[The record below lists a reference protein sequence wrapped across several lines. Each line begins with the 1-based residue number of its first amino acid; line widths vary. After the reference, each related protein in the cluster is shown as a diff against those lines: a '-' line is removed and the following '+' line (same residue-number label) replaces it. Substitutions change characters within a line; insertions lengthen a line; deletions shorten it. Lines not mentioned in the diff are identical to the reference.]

1 MRHQCHIL
9 MLTDEDDD
17 VNYFIREREVYM
29 KVRTAKDILKNESIP
44 YWRLAKALN
53 VSESTVYRTLRD
65 DEENLSCENE
75 EKLFRAI
82 NEVNVQRHTGND

>member
-1 MRHQCHIL
+1 MN
-9 MLTDEDDD
+9 DEDDD
-17 VNYFIREREVYM
+17 VNYFVGESEAYM

-65 DEENLSCENE
+65 DEENLSCESE
-75 EKLFRAI
+75 EKLFKAI
-82 NEVNVQRHTGND
+82 NAINIERHTGND

>member
-1 MRHQCHIL
+1 MD
-9 MLTDEDDD
+9 DEDAD
-17 VNYFIREREVYM
+17 VNQFIRESEVYM

-53 VSESTVYRTLRD
+53 VSESTVYRMLRD

-75 EKLFRAI
+75 DKLFKAI
-82 NEVNVQRHTGND
+82 NAINIERHTGNE

>member
-1 MRHQCHIL
+1 MD
-9 MLTDEDDD
+9 DEDDD
-17 VNYFIREREVYM
+17 VNYFIGESEVYM

-75 EKLFRAI
+75 EKLFKAI
-82 NEVNVQRHTGND
+82 NAINIERHTGND